1 GGTPGPRGRGAR
13 RSGRAGGVPARRGRL
28 PRGGGRGRAPVPAGR
43 ARGGRAGGDGG
54 RPPGGREPGGRA
66 RRGDRARGDG
76 PPGPARRPDGARH
89 RARPPGARP
98 GPARAPRG
106 RRPGARA
113 GALHHRAHGGGDAG
127 LLRGPCMRMSG
138 RRLAELIR
146 RFAGVRDL
154 VLGERAR
161 CDVVVVSDYA
171 KGVIGP
177 HLLAALAAAHARAP
191 FTWVVDPKRANF
203 AHYRRASLM
212 KPNRAEA
219 AEAAGIEIRDRPSLC
234 AVGARLLERWETEA
248 V

>member
-1 GGTPGPRGRGAR
+1 R
-13 RSGRAGGVPARRGRL
+13 
-28 PRGGGRGRAPVPAGR
+28 
-43 ARGGRAGGDGG
+43 
-54 RPPGGREPGGRA
+54 
-66 RRGDRARGDG
+66 
-76 PPGPARRPDGARH
+76 
-89 RARPPGARP
+89 
-98 GPARAPRG
+98 
-106 RRPGARA
+106 
-113 GALHHRAHGGGDAG
+113 
-127 LLRGPCMRMSG
+127 
-138 RRLAELIR
+138 
-146 RFAGVRDL
+146 VRDL

-248 V
+248 VLISRGDEGMALFKRGGAVQEFPTAARGGSRAGGDQGPSEARSTRCARAVDGPPDEQAADGPLGRVRSMTGYGAGRADAPSARVTVEVRGVNQRFLDLRIVAPREYAA